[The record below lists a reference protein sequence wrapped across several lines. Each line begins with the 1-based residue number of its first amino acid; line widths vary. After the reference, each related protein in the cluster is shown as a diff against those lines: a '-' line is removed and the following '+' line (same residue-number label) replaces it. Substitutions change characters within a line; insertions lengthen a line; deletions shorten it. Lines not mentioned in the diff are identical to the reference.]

1 MVKYR
6 VIYLWLLSFWVM
18 ASVTAAEVTP
28 NEVYSKAYV
37 ILEEIKI
44 LKRHFH
50 IEKSVAPETVH
61 LALTPGHN
69 WQKGY
74 EILYKINLFRSKH
87 GLSFSSVSSREPQ
100 QALSPLIAYEQLIRI
115 ITELQIIKFYTD
127 ITEAAVQP
135 PVFTEKMPVDV
146 YNLLDEI
153 SRELDILNGKPL
165 LPSDALTQ
173 AVRITEDVDFILKAL
188 NITDTTIPPPKVL
201 GMKPADVFEVVLQ
214 LLAEIR
220 RVKKLFDINWI
231 DFHALKPTDREITP
245 SDVFSLDGIVLA
257 ELQPIKARL
266 GLKYALTPMAQHYE
280 NIEPD
285 SPYRTHGWTLRKLQL
300 IRSLAKSQTV
310 SNPSMQ

>member
-1 MVKYR
+1 MIKYR
-6 VIYLWLLSFWVM
+6 VIYLWLLNFWLM
-18 ASVTAAEVTP
+18 ASVAAAEITP

-50 IEKSVAPETVH
+50 IEKSVAPETIH

-87 GLSFSSVSSREPQ
+87 GLSFSSVPSREPQ
-100 QALSPLIAYEQLIRI
+100 QELSPLIAYEQLVRI
-115 ITELQIIKFYTD
+115 ITELHIIKFYSD
-127 ITEAAVQP
+127 ITETVAQP
-135 PVFTEKMPVDV
+135 PIFTGKTPVDV
-146 YNLLDEI
+146 YHLLNET

-165 LPSDALTQ
+165 SPSDVFAQ

-188 NITDTTIPPPKVL
+188 NITDTTIPPPKVF
-201 GMKPADVFEVVLQ
+201 GMKPADVFDVVLQ
-214 LLAEIR
+214 LLAEMR
-220 RVKKLFDINWI
+220 RVQKLFDINGT
-231 DFHALKPTDREITP
+231 DFHTLKPVDREITP
-245 SDVFSLDGIVLA
+245 SDVFSLDSIVLA
-257 ELQPIKARL
+257 ELQPIKAHL

-310 SNPSMQ
+310 SNSSIQ